1 MNIIEFIEKY
11 PTEESCKSD
20 FKIQREFEGVKCKNC
35 GSGRHYWLKSKWQWK
50 CQICTFRTTL
60 RSGTVMENSKL
71 PLRKWYLAM
80 ALMTFSKKGISAC
93 EMQRQLDH
101 KRYEPIWLMMH
112 KIRKAMGKRD
122 ELYTLNSSVEFNEG
136 YFEKAIPYS
145 VKLKRGRGSQR
156 QVNVAVMAQSVPL
169 EELETGHK
177 SKHVSYFKMKVLS
190 NHKANSIN
198 QCIADNIDDKAIVF
212 SDKSKSYVDIND
224 YVEIHV
230 SEKSTPQTT
239 KTSLHWVHIA
249 ISNAKRTLLGI
260 YHKIKG
266 KYLQSY
272 LDEFCYKLNRRYFGN
287 RLFER
292 LALALAK
299 SYW

>member
-1 MNIIEFIEKY
+1 
-11 PTEESCKSD
+11 
-20 FKIQREFEGVKCKNC
+20 
-35 GSGRHYWLKSKWQWK
+35 
-50 CQICTFRTTL
+50 
-60 RSGTVMENSKL
+60 
-71 PLRKWYLAM
+71 M

-93 EMQRQLDH
+93 EMQRQLGH

-122 ELYTLNSSVEFNEG
+122 ELYTLNSSVEFDEG

-145 VKLKRGRGSQR
+145 VKLKRGKGSKR
-156 QVNVAVMAQSVPL
+156 QVNVAVMAESVPL

-239 KTSLHWVHIA
+239 KPHCTGY
-249 ISNAKRTLLGI
+249 TLPLVTPKEPYLGFT
-260 YHKIKG
+260 IKL
-266 KYLQSY
+266 KANIFNPIWMS
-272 LDEFCYKLNRRYFGN
+272 FVTN
-287 RLFER
+287 
-292 LALALAK
+292 
-299 SYW
+299 